1 MQRCNLPLTQGL
13 YPWWWLGLLL
23 VASMAQGAEVK
34 PSFDYIFLNRMVE
47 RGLVWDIVECLVNT
61 KDVSSSIPLLRK

>member
-1 MQRCNLPLTQGL
+1 M
-13 YPWWWLGLLL
+13 L